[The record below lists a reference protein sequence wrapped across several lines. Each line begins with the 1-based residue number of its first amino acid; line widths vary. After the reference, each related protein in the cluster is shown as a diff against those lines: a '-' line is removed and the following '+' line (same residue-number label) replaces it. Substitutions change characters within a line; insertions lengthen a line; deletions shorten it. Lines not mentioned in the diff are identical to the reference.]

1 MVNDKHDI
9 QTAIHAQVAAARAG
23 EEPRVAARLFSGWVV
38 FGERQF
44 VRGYVLLLPD
54 PVVPSLNAL
63 GAKERAMF
71 LHDMGRLGDAL
82 LKVTGA
88 VRINYAILG
97 NLEPALHAHVMPR
110 YLDEPETK
118 RTAHPWAYDWEAA
131 PAFDRAAL
139 APLAES
145 LRAELT
151 RMGVTKPMRFDPGA
165 RGPQSGGGSAGGAQP
180 GGQLGGSVK
189 ART

>member
-1 MVNDKHDI
+1 MTNEK
-9 QTAIHAQVAAARAG
+9 QEPQSEIHRHVAAAREG
-23 EEPRVAARLFSGWVV
+23 REPRVAARLFSGWVL

-44 VRGYVLLLPD
+44 VRGYVLLLPE

-63 GAKERAMF
+63 AAKERAQF
-71 LHDMGRLGDAL
+71 LIDMARLGDAL

-97 NLEPALHAHVMPR
+97 NVEPVLHAHVIPR
-110 YLDEPETK
+110 YADEPEAL
-118 RTAHPWAYDWEAA
+118 RTAHPWAYDWTAA
-131 PAFDRAAL
+131 PAFDRKAHGA
-139 APLAES
+139 LAES

-165 RGPQSGGGSAGGAQP
+165 NS
-180 GGQLGGSVK
+180 
-189 ART
+189 